1 MLSGVGSTADAP
13 QLHTRVSVGQ
23 LRSALLQQTASAP
36 QPQKVY
42 ARLHVRAPP
51 SPVSLFTCAMTS
63 DLTFYFPPAA
73 LMNCEP
79 RPLWIWP

>member
-1 MLSGVGSTADAP
+1 MLSGVGSTAGPDVP

-36 QPQKVY
+36 QPEKVY

-51 SPVSLFTCAMTS
+51 
-63 DLTFYFPPAA
+63 PP
-73 LMNCEP
+73 
-79 RPLWIWP
+79 